1 MRFAA
6 LCLHVIG
13 LGGAATTAS
22 VFRDLQVFLATSQA
36 LLSISSKGAVSS
48 SASCIPYGSNPL
60 DGQTISGYMNG
71 FTWSVSGGGDGQVY
85 QNSAFVGTF
94 DRIEGNV
101 AYYTQG
107 QSCGSTPRSAV
118 VTFNEDCSFENMQI
132 TSAAEPQGC
141 YYTIGITGV
150 CYCSSVPSSQPSYIY
165 IYYYD
170 INGSSSR
177 LHNRDNQTSVCVC
190 GG

>member
-48 SASCIPYGSNPL
+48 SASCIPYGSDPL
-60 DGQTISGYMNG
+60 DGQTITRYINGY
-71 FTWSVSGGGDGQVY
+71 TWSVSGGGGGKIY
-85 QNSAFVGTF
+85 QNSQYLVGTF

-107 QSCGSTPRSAV
+107 HYCGSTPRS
-118 VTFNEDCSFENMQI
+118 
-132 TSAAEPQGC
+132 
-141 YYTIGITGV
+141 GV
-150 CYCSSVPSSQPSYIY
+150 
-165 IYYYD
+165 
-170 INGSSSR
+170 
-177 LHNRDNQTSVCVC
+177 
-190 GG
+190 